1 MSTKSKYGYIK
12 YPFFGL
18 YHVPEVSVEFDKI
31 QAEINHRYV
40 TAKKT
45 NSANYLAELAT
56 LETKEKRVKFQ
67 ITASSTQELIML
79 PNRCVWG
86 IDITGRLHNLSR
98 WQEFKHISIK
108 PYKIT
113 KNKFIWFKKVTRPI
127 VSPLTLTNIEEDIL
141 EYWFSFLYIDNVW
154 ELYRIS
160 DSYIDKETEWV

>member
-113 KNKFIWFKKVTRPI
+113 KNKFI
-127 VSPLTLTNIEEDIL
+127 
-141 EYWFSFLYIDNVW
+141 
-154 ELYRIS
+154 
-160 DSYIDKETEWV
+160 